1 MEFNNSFLEK
11 FQKEAYE
18 TAVSKGWHESDELDA
33 NGHPTARQKL
43 AWLALVTDELD
54 EAVIERANGR
64 FDTYYDLK
72 GKPCGFH
79 TEYADALIRIGDMCG
94 ACGWKLSDRSG
105 GHSGRAVSL
114 KRNVFTEAIR
124 CGDQKTQSEVVSQ
137 LFWTIVFEWRL
148 SQIYPTECALLSAL
162 DVKMAYNKTRS
173 HRHGGKLA

>member
-1 MEFNNSFLEK
+1 MEFNNEFLEA

-54 EAVIERANGR
+54 EAVVERANGR

-94 ACGWKLSDRSG
+94 ACGWQLIDNSQAIS
-105 GHSGRAVSL
+105 
-114 KRNVFTEAIR
+114 FTSEARTRIVESIR
-124 CGDQKTQSEVVSQ
+124 CNNPDQKTLISKLFYSIVQHWTETQSD
-137 LFWTIVFEWRL
+137 
-148 SQIYPTECALLSAL
+148 ALKLEKLLEAIQ
-162 DVKMAYNKTRS
+162 VKMAYNKTRS